1 MKHILVIG
9 AGRSSS
15 SLLKVLLEK
24 GEEENW
30 QILVADADKKL
41 ASAKTSDYVHAT
53 AHELDIL
60 NESAREAL
68 IAKAD
73 LVISMVPAMFHIHV
87 AKTCIKLKKNMI
99 SASYVSED
107 IAELDDAAKAA
118 GIIILKECGLD
129 PGIDHMSAMEAIDD
143 IRAQGGE
150 LTAFK
155 SFTGGLVSPESDN
168 NPWHYKFTWNPRNVV
183 LAGQSTA
190 RFIRNGRY
198 KYVPYHKL
206 FSRVEKIAI
215 EGFGEFEGYPN
226 RDSLSYRRKYTIED
240 IPTLLRGTLRRP
252 GYCEAWD
259 LLVQLGMTDDSYQME
274 GLEDMTLR
282 DFTNAFLFYD
292 ENAQVEEKFCSY
304 LKTSKNGEAFSKIV
318 WLGLF
323 DKTPLPIKKGSPAQ
337 ILEKILENK
346 WTLEAD
352 DKDMIVMQHQF
363 DYILNDTAYRKT
375 SSLVVKGDDQ
385 VQTAMSKTVGYPL
398 AIGAALILEGKIDLK
413 GVHIPT
419 DKRLY
424 APLLKGLKALDII
437 FEEKEKPLKESMAL

>member
-24 GEEENW
+24 GKEENW
-30 QILVADADKKL
+30 HIMVADTDIKL
-41 ASAKTSDYVHAT
+41 ATSKSAGFEHASS
-53 AHELDIL
+53 HELDIL
-60 NESAREAL
+60 NETERDGL

-73 LVISMVPAMFHIHV
+73 LVISMVPAMFHIHI
-87 AKTCIKLKKNMI
+87 AKACIKLKKNMI
-99 SASYVSED
+99 SASYVSEE
-107 IAELDDAAKAA
+107 IAALDDAAKAA

-129 PGIDHMSAMEAIDD
+129 PGIDHMSAMQAIDD
-143 IRAQGGE
+143 IRENGGQ

-198 KYVPYHKL
+198 KYIPYHKL
-206 FSRVEKIAI
+206 FSRRERISI
-215 EGFGEFEGYPN
+215 DGHGEFEGYPN
-226 RDSLSYRRKYTIED
+226 RDSLSYRKKYAIEN

-292 ENAQVEEKFCSY
+292 ESAPVEEKFCTY
-304 LKTSKNGEAFSKIV
+304 VKIHQNAEAFKKIA

-323 DKTPLPIKKGSPAQ
+323 DKKPLPLSKGSPAQ
-337 ILEKILENK
+337 ILEKILEAK
-346 WTLEAD
+346 WSLESD

-363 DYILNDTAYRKT
+363 DYTLNDEAYRRT

-398 AIGAALILEGKIDLK
+398 AIAAALIIQGQIDLK

-424 APLLKGLKALDII
+424 RPLLKGLQALDII
-437 FEEKEKPLKESMAL
+437 FEENEKPMKDKVVI